1 MVQWFKF
8 SSNFKLDNF
17 LVSNEWEDH
26 FSGISQFTLPRMAFD
41 HCPIILKGG
50 GGKKDKTPF
59 IFENIWLLTKGS
71 EASEKLVDWVYGY
84 RY

>member
-26 FSGISQFTLPRMAFD
+26 FSGISQFTLPKMDFY
-41 HCPIILKGG
+41 HCPIILEGG
-50 GGKKDKTPF
+50 GVKKGQDPLY
-59 IFENIWLLTKGS
+59 I
-71 EASEKLVDWVYGY
+71 
-84 RY
+84 